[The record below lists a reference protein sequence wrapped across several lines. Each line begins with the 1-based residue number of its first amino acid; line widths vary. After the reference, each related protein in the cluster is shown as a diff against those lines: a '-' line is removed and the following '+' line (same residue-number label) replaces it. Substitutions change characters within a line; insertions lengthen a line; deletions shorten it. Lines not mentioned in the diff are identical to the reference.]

1 VNSASVAPLP
11 QALIWIVIVGMAI
24 TNFSFRFIPMSILSK
39 VQLPKLVMRW
49 LGFIPIS
56 VMGALFAQQILLPAF
71 DATGTIPL
79 YLNPGIFG
87 GIGAMIT
94 FRLTRS
100 FMISSLAGM
109 VIYVALRFLLG

>member
-1 VNSASVAPLP
+1 MSSALS
-11 QALIWIVIVGMAI
+11 QSLIWTVIIGMAL
-24 TNFSFRFIPMSILSK
+24 TNFAFRFIPMSVLSK
-39 VQLPKLVMRW
+39 IKLPDPVMRW

-56 VMGALFAQQILLPAF
+56 VMGALFAKEILLPAF
-71 DATGTIPL
+71 DAVDTIPL

-87 GIGAMIT
+87 GIGAMIA

-109 VIYVALRFLLG
+109 AIYVVMRFLLGH